1 MNPNL
6 DTLTQQLPT
15 DTAGIALTSDS
26 IPAQEHQYALVITAP
41 GNTGMEGVPRKKNL
55 GESVYVTGVLFV
67 LIAIIFFKH
76 GKSPKFFSYLFK
88 ELTDL
93 RQRNNMFDDTVRE
106 TTYLYV
112 LNLLTTVSLGVLLY
126 FLILYTAP
134 PNISRLLSDD
144 AYNIKAL
151 GICTGISLC
160 YEVVML
166 MLYTIVGNVFG
177 KKHDT
182 QQWTRAH
189 LSSQALIA
197 PLIVLPAFLLMFY
210 PGICGNDI
218 NYRCS
223 NHFLLPKLFSF
234 GKELEFFTTYLA
246 STSIFLYYL
255 CSLEVVPMILVYAGA
270 EYLCRTIIG

>member
-1 MNPNL
+1 MKANL

-15 DTAGIALTSDS
+15 DSAGLTLATDS
-26 IPAQEHQYALVITAP
+26 LPEQEHQYALVITAP
-41 GNTGMEGVPRKKNL
+41 SNRGMEGEPRKKNL
-55 GESVYVTGVLFV
+55 GESVYVTGLLFV

-88 ELTDL
+88 DLTDL

-112 LNLLTTVSLGVLLY
+112 LNLLTTASLGVLLY
-126 FLILYTAP
+126 FLILCTTP
-134 PNISRLLSDD
+134 PDISRLLSDD
-144 AYNIKAL
+144 AYNISAL
-151 GICTGISLC
+151 GICTGITLC
-160 YEVVML
+160 YGIVML
-166 MLYTIVGNVFG
+166 LLYTIVGNVFG
-177 KKHDT
+177 KKHDA

-210 PGICGNDI
+210 PGYVETTLIIGAVI
-218 NYRCS
+218 FFIAKIVFIWKGIRIFY
-223 NHFLLPKLFSF
+223 HLPGFYFL
-234 GKELEFFTTYLA
+234 
-246 STSIFLYYL
+246 FLYYL

>member
-134 PNISRLLSDD
+134 PNISQLLSDD

-151 GICTGISLC
+151 GICAGISLC

-177 KKHDT
+177 KKHDA

-189 LSSQALIA
+189 LSSRALIA
-197 PLIVLPAFLLMFY
+197 PLIVIPAFLLMFY
-210 PGICGNDI
+210 PGYVETTLIIGAVI
-218 NYRCS
+218 FFIAKIVFIWKGIRIFFHLSGFY
-223 NHFLLPKLFSF
+223 FL
-234 GKELEFFTTYLA
+234 
-246 STSIFLYYL
+246 FLYYL
-255 CSLEVVPMILVYAGA
+255 CSLEVVPLILVYSGA